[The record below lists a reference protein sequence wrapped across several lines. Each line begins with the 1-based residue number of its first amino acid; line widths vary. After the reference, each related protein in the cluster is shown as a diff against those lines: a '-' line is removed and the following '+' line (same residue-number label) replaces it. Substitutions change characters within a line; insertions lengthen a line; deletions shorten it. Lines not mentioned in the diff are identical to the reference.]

1 MPKSAHRCAG
11 DAGGCTR
18 LADCAGVTR
27 LTVCVRPDGDRMVV
41 ALGGDLDLTAD
52 QELQQALRSAL
63 LRSDQ
68 GIDLDLSGVEFCDC
82 SGLNA
87 LLGIRQQA
95 LEQSK
100 TATIRGI
107 SPAAERVFALTDTLP
122 LFEPEDEPAT
132 EPATKLGAEHVPED
146 GPEDGPEDRADEHPE
161 ETPAGTT
168 PDPRVEVVQL
178 RRAMQTRGL
187 IDLARGILM
196 ATFTLSAEEAW
207 TVLVMTS
214 QNTNTKLHRGAQQL
228 VDSVRGDALPD
239 PVRRQLSA
247 AVGHVTAERGRR

>member
-1 MPKSAHRCAG
+1 MPESAHRCAG

-18 LADCAGVTR
+18 LADCAGATR

-41 ALGGDLDLTAD
+41 TVGGDLDLAAD

-63 LRSDQ
+63 VRSGK
-68 GIDLDLSGVEFCDC
+68 GIDLDLSAVEFCDC

-107 SPAAERVFALTDTLP
+107 SPAAERVLALTGTLP
-122 LFEPEDEPAT
+122 LFEPDAEFAT
-132 EPATKLGAEHVPED
+132 EPVTESATED
-146 GPEDGPEDRADEHPE
+146 GREDRADQQPEENPEVTPE
-161 ETPAGTT
+161 ETA

-196 ATFTLSAEEAW
+196 ATFSLSAEEAW
-207 TVLVMTS
+207 AVLVMTS

-239 PVRRQLSA
+239 PVRKQLSA
-247 AVGHVTAERGRR
+247 AVGHVTAERGP